1 MSDALKKINPLEYI
15 TPHDPLP
22 EAVKDVAKW
31 FKTETV
37 ELNFGKEIGKP
48 SEFITADR
56 DMLAWYFSQ
65 GWYVDAILSQTSGGN
80 WKSVSTAQ
88 ASQIANAVSQSNAT
102 NSSTTS
108 TSSQSSNSSKA
119 ESSGKGT
126 TKASDTWSQ
135 FGTDVEGKIVILG
148 TTTDSE
154 SSGENSGSA
163 SATGINSASGT
174 ANANGTTSNEGSSK
188 STTEQDGGAYWY
200 SCQRIRLKRRKMQS
214 EAVLQDMITS
224 FTKAYNEG
232 RGINNDRYEEL
243 VSLYALMLSR
253 TEDEA
258 NGFGFSPDDFK
269 PLVEMVVGAVKDA
282 LAKYGA
288 SVENIPDDW
297 LQQRI
302 KDINDKF
309 DALVGEAKTTMVSNG
324 TYNSTVWPTTLA
336 GIERRRA
343 DALNDLK
350 DDMVTLKVETYGKIA
365 GTTADVGNKLM
376 DCATQIIKAQKEL
389 MLGPTEIR
397 NNVFKWMLDFM
408 ERREDDYPGL
418 EQIAKAAESL
428 GYGDGASAGAGTV

>member
-1 MSDALKKINPLEYI
+1 MSDTLKKINPLEYI

-22 EAVKDVAKW
+22 EAVKDVSKW

-65 GWYVDAILSQTSGGN
+65 GWYVDAILSQTSGGS

-88 ASQIANAVSQSNAT
+88 ASQIAKAV
-102 NSSTTS
+102 
-108 TSSQSSNSSKA
+108 
-119 ESSGKGT
+119 
-126 TKASDTWSQ
+126 
-135 FGTDVEGKIVILG
+135 
-148 TTTDSE
+148 SE
-154 SSGENSGSA
+154 SSAYSESNANSS
-163 SATGINSASGT
+163 SDSKASGQALSFT
-174 ANANGTTSNEGSSK
+174 EETSQNLSEGHTSGTSNSDGTSYSKGNTENEGTST

-232 RGINNDRYEEL
+232 RGVNNDRYEEL

-258 NGFGFSPDDFK
+258 NGFGFSADDFK
-269 PLVEMVVGAVKDA
+269 PLVEMVVKAVKDA
-282 LAKYGA
+282 LEKYGA

-324 TYNSTVWPTTLA
+324 TYNTTVWPTTLA

-343 DALNDLK
+343 DALNALK

-408 ERREDDYPGL
+408 ERREDEYPGL
-418 EQIAKAAESL
+418 EAISAAAESL
-428 GYGDGASAGAGTV
+428 GYGDGATAGAGTVG

>member
-22 EAVKDVAKW
+22 EAVKDVSKW

-65 GWYVDAILSQTSGGN
+65 GWYVDAILSQTSGGS

-88 ASQIANAVSQSNAT
+88 ASQIAKAVARSEGTSGSHTDN
-102 NSSTTS
+102 NSDSDSSGTVNSRITGQEYHAESDGSMTVRVTGTGGDS
-108 TSSQSSNSSKA
+108 TS
-119 ESSGKGT
+119 KGHT
-126 TKASDTWSQ
+126 EGFADAS
-135 FGTDVEGKIVILG
+135 G
-148 TTTDSE
+148 TTTGRSKTF
-154 SSGENSGSA
+154 NK
-163 SATGINSASGT
+163 
-174 ANANGTTSNEGSSK
+174 GSST

-232 RGINNDRYEEL
+232 RGVNNARYEEL

-258 NGFGFSPDDFK
+258 NGFGFSADDFK
-269 PLVEMVVGAVKDA
+269 PLVEMVVKAVKDA

-288 SVENIPDDW
+288 SVENLPDDW

-324 TYNSTVWPTTLA
+324 TYNTTVWPTTLA

-389 MLGPTEIR
+389 LLGPTEIR

-408 ERREDDYPGL
+408 ERREDEYPGL
-418 EQIAKAAESL
+418 EAISAAAESL
-428 GYGDGASAGAGTV
+428 GYGDGAAAGAGTV